1 MTDSIF
7 TLRVVCPQ
15 EILLEAE
22 VVSVRFPGED
32 GALGVLAHHTTM
44 VALTE
49 SGLLRARTPQGEN
62 LELVVHS
69 GFAEMRDNVLTVLTK
84 AAENV
89 ESIDLDRAREAAE
102 RAQER
107 LRSSEASLDL
117 VRARAALRRALMREM
132 LARQ

>member
-1 MTDSIF
+1 MTDSTF

-15 EILLEAE
+15 EILLEEE
-22 VVSVRFPGED
+22 VEFVRFPGED

-49 SGLLRARTPQGEN
+49 SGLLRARTTQGED
-62 LELVVHS
+62 LEFIIHS
-69 GFAEMRDNVLTVLTK
+69 GFAEMRDNVLTILTQ

-89 ESIDLDRAREAAE
+89 ESIDLNRAREAAE

-107 LRSSEASLDL
+107 LRSGDANLD
-117 VRARAALRRALMREM
+117 RAKALAGLNRALMREM
-132 LARQ
+132 LARR

>member
-1 MTDSIF
+1 MTDSSF

-22 VVSVRFPGED
+22 VESARFPGED

-49 SGLLRARTPQGEN
+49 SGLLRARTSQGEN
-62 LELVVHS
+62 LEFVVHS
-69 GFAEMRDNVLTVLTK
+69 GFAEMRDNVLTVLTQ

-89 ESIDLDRAREAAE
+89 ESIDLDRALDCRVASRNASVSPE
-102 RAQER
+102 RATER
-107 LRSSEASLDL
+107 TNFSSL
-117 VRARAALRRALMREM
+117 
-132 LARQ
+132 